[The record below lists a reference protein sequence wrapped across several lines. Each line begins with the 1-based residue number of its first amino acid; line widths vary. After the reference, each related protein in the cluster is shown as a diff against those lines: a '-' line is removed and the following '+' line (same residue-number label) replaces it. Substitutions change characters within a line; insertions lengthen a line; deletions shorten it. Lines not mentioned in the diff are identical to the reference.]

1 MRFKKKGRNI
11 GALICALLMSF
22 SMAPMLSV
30 AAQEDVDE
38 VSNIHVFS
46 DFEDLGKDQLP
57 DFEELIEQRGG
68 IELFSDDNDPDA
80 VIGSDDREK
89 VANTKI
95 HPYSAVAWLS
105 VRREDGTY
113 NSLTGF
119 LVAPDTVVTNAHGV
133 YNSDTRA
140 WAKKIEVYP
149 GVNDHIAHLGSAVAT
164 VAAMHPMYLSGNR
177 INQDYDLAVLKLN
190 KSFGSEVSTLS
201 LSTGLSLNQRLT
213 VLGYPADKAVDKK
226 FSQYKSVGIAYDL
239 TTEQFKHNADTFGGS
254 SGSPMLDS
262 SNRVVGVNFGHERA
276 DTPRYNVGVRLTT
289 SKINWIN
296 KVRQT
301 HIPVYRVYNPNSS
314 EHFYT
319 IDATEKTSLVQ
330 MGWQDEGNAWATS
343 SSGVPIYRLY
353 NKNGGEH
360 HYTSDVAE
368 KNGLVNLGWTYEK
381 VAWYAPQSDA
391 YPVYRMYNP
400 NQNSNN
406 HHYTISAREKDALIN
421 MGWTNEGV
429 AWLGY

>member
-1 MRFKKKGRNI
+1 
-11 GALICALLMSF
+11 
-22 SMAPMLSV
+22 
-30 AAQEDVDE
+30 
-38 VSNIHVFS
+38 
-46 DFEDLGKDQLP
+46 
-57 DFEELIEQRGG
+57 
-68 IELFSDDNDPDA
+68 
-80 VIGSDDREK
+80 
-89 VANTKI
+89 
-95 HPYSAVAWLS
+95 
-105 VRREDGTY
+105 
-113 NSLTGF
+113 
-119 LVAPDTVVTNAHGV
+119 
-133 YNSDTRA
+133 
-140 WAKKIEVYP
+140 
-149 GVNDHIAHLGSAVAT
+149 
-164 VAAMHPMYLSGNR
+164 
-177 INQDYDLAVLKLN
+177 
-190 KSFGSEVSTLS
+190 
-201 LSTGLSLNQRLT
+201 
-213 VLGYPADKAVDKK
+213 
-226 FSQYKSVGIAYDL
+226 
-239 TTEQFKHNADTFGGS
+239 
-254 SGSPMLDS
+254 MLDS

-296 KVRQT
+296 RVRQT

-343 SSGVPIYRLY
+343 TSGVPIYRLY